1 MAEDKKDGY
10 FYGQGTYEANINPLL
25 KTGDVYCQNCGRVSH
40 CVNAITLVLNPET
53 LPADQVL
60 VCKHCRCDTCKSDIY
75 KREDISKFYAG
86 DGTYIHCPNGKPDR
100 IEDDGTLT
108 YYQK

>member
-1 MAEDKKDGY
+1 MAEDK
-10 FYGQGTYEANINPLL
+10 ANIHTLL
-25 KTGDVYCQNCGRVSH
+25 KKGDVYCQNCGRVSH
-40 CVNAITLVLNPET
+40 CGNALTLALIPE
-53 LPADQVL
+53 LMDANQVE
-60 VCKHCRCDTCKSDIY
+60 VCKFCRCDNCKSDIW
-75 KREDISKFYAG
+75 KREHISDFYAG